1 MRAMLAVSR
10 RAGVA
15 RAWPQVRFFSAFTQH
30 KDGNGN
36 QISPWH
42 DIPLKSGENFNCLIE
57 IPKNTKPKMEV
68 AVKEEMNPI
77 AQDVK
82 KGKDGAAVIL
92 EQNADPPK
100 NSTLQAQPNTSK
112 QEV

>member
-1 MRAMLAVSR
+1 
-10 RAGVA
+10 
-15 RAWPQVRFFSAFTQH
+15 
-30 KDGNGN
+30 
-36 QISPWH
+36 
-42 DIPLKSGENFNCLIE
+42 
-57 IPKNTKPKMEV
+57 
-68 AVKEEMNPI
+68 MNPI